1 MGVDLL
7 KVCTSWAYPWERWR
21 PRRWRRS
28 RRGGRGAAPAPVP
41 TSCTL
46 SANIRQVILS
56 LQLQIINRH
65 PPPRD
70 LAFSLKSYSEYFI
83 QAINNWTIK
92 CFVNVY
98 VRLLQHYWLDNI
110 TADCAHIH
118 FGAVS
123 RCTEEKHQLQ
133 SGSFGY
139 INIEHDT
146 APAWRHK
153 LSSSHITHH
162 SSFVTL

>member
-1 MGVDLL
+1 MLHPPAYL
-7 KVCTSWAYPWERWR
+7 KHTLESVGGHDAGDGAGEEGEERR
-21 PRRWRRS
+21 QHQS
-28 RRGGRGAAPAPVP
+28 RHPA
-41 TSCTL
+41 TL

-83 QAINNWTIK
+83 QGINNLTIK

-98 VRLLQHYWLDNI
+98 VILLQHYWLDNI
-110 TADCAHIH
+110 TADGAHIH

-123 RCTEEKHQLQ
+123 RCIEEKHQLH

-146 APAWRHK
+146 A
-153 LSSSHITHH
+153 
-162 SSFVTL
+162 